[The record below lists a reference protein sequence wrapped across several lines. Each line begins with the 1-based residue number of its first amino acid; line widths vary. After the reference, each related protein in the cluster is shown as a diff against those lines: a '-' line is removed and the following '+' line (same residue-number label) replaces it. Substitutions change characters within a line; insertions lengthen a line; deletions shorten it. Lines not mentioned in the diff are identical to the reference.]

1 MAVADRSI
9 DPRILESARAE
20 FLASGFEKAS
30 LKTIC
35 EGAGVTTGAL
45 YKRYKGKEDLFSAVV
60 EQTVSDLYEVA
71 HARGD
76 KDPAVM
82 SDQELIKAWDMDGA
96 DMMWWFRFLYD
107 RRDDFYLLLSCS
119 QGDPVR
125 QLPPRLGGAS
135 DEGHQ
140 RLSGGGPA
148 AGPVPERCGAG
159 RTAHP
164 AVRLLDH
171 DLRTLHPPLYLGADR
186 GPLPDRLRPVQLA
199 WSAAFSEIGKAS
211 PAERFFTG
219 QELAITNLKKR
230 RFDCVSKSFGVCGR
244 VSEDHLSLYGGDA
257 HRHRHEC
264 APLLVHLPTDPAPCC
279 WGNRWSLDT
288 RRGGWQPSP
297 SAGFY
302 TLSYM

>member
-45 YKRYKGKEDLFSAVV
+45 YKRYKGKEELFCAVV

-96 DMMWWFRFLYD
+96 DMIWWFRFLYD

-119 QGDPVR
+119 QGTRYANFPHDWVE
-125 QLPPRLGGAS
+125 LLTKATS
-135 DEGHQ
+135 AYLAEAQ
-140 RLSGGGPA
+140 R
-148 AGPVPERCGAG
+148 
-159 RTAHP
+159 
-164 AVRLLDH
+164 
-171 DLRTLHPPLYLGADR
+171 R
-186 GPLPDRLRPVQLA
+186 GLCRNDV
-199 WSAAFSEIGKAS
+199 E
-211 PAERFFTG
+211 PAELHILLSAFWTTIYEPFIHHFTWE
-219 QELAITNLKKR
+219 QIEAHCRI
-230 RFDCVSKSFGVCGR
+230 VCGLFNW
-244 VSEDHLSLYGGDA
+244 HGAL
-257 HRHRHEC
+257 HF
-264 APLLVHLPTDPAPCC
+264 
-279 WGNRWSLDT
+279 
-288 RRGGWQPSP
+288 QK
-297 SAGFY
+297 
-302 TLSYM
+302 

>member
-107 RRDDFYLLLSCS
+107 RRDDFYLLLACS
-119 QGDPVR
+119 QGTRYANFPHDWVE
-125 QLPPRLGGAS
+125 LLTKATS
-135 DEGHQ
+135 AYLAEAQ
-140 RLSGGGPA
+140 R
-148 AGPVPERCGAG
+148 
-159 RTAHP
+159 
-164 AVRLLDH
+164 
-171 DLRTLHPPLYLGADR
+171 R
-186 GPLPDRLRPVQLA
+186 GLCRNDV
-199 WSAAFSEIGKAS
+199 E
-211 PAERFFTG
+211 PAELHILLSAFWTTIYEPFIHHFTWE
-219 QELAITNLKKR
+219 QIEAHCRI
-230 RFDCVSKSFGVCGR
+230 VCGLFNW
-244 VSEDHLSLYGGDA
+244 HGAL
-257 HRHRHEC
+257 HF
-264 APLLVHLPTDPAPCC
+264 
-279 WGNRWSLDT
+279 
-288 RRGGWQPSP
+288 QK
-297 SAGFY
+297 
-302 TLSYM
+302 

>member
-45 YKRYKGKEDLFSAVV
+45 YKRYKGKEELFCAVV

-76 KDPAVM
+76 KEPAIM

-119 QGDPVR
+119 QGTRYANFPHDWVE
-125 QLPPRLGGAS
+125 LLTKATS
-135 DEGHQ
+135 AYLAEAQ
-140 RLSGGGPA
+140 R
-148 AGPVPERCGAG
+148 
-159 RTAHP
+159 
-164 AVRLLDH
+164 
-171 DLRTLHPPLYLGADR
+171 R
-186 GPLPDRLRPVQLA
+186 GLCRNDV
-199 WSAAFSEIGKAS
+199 E
-211 PAERFFTG
+211 PAELHILLSAFWTTIYEPFIHHFTWE
-219 QELAITNLKKR
+219 QIEAHCRI
-230 RFDCVSKSFGVCGR
+230 VCGLFNW
-244 VSEDHLSLYGGDA
+244 HGAL
-257 HRHRHEC
+257 HF
-264 APLLVHLPTDPAPCC
+264 
-279 WGNRWSLDT
+279 
-288 RRGGWQPSP
+288 QK
-297 SAGFY
+297 
-302 TLSYM
+302 